1 MDARRSRWLGACA
14 AGIGLAAAPAFA
26 QDAVRGE
33 QLYREHCQRC
43 HGYPPLRG
51 PETAP
56 YNPEMIRSAIDSRVA
71 RMSFLSFLTD
81 ADLADIATF
90 VGRLLGIEPIPARNY
105 TDLWWTPAEPG
116 WGLSL
121 VQHGAPRHVAFG
133 VLFVYGTAKRPLWL
147 VMSEGRWVAPA
158 NVEGDL
164 YLAAGPQAAQPFASS
179 PVGLRPVG
187 RLAIAFTGADA
198 ATVTYTVDGARV
210 TKSVVR
216 QPF

>member
-1 MDARRSRWLGACA
+1 MGAKANRWLGACA
-14 AGIGLAAAPAFA
+14 AGIGLSAAPAFA
-26 QDAVRGE
+26 QDAARGE
-33 QLYREHCQRC
+33 LLYREHCQRC

-71 RMSFLSFLTD
+71 RMSFLAFLSD

-90 VGRLLGIEPIPARNY
+90 VGRLLGIEPVPARDY

-121 VQHGAPRHVAFG
+121 VQHGAPRHIAFG
-133 VLFVYGTAKRPLWL
+133 VLFLYGESKRPLWL

-164 YLAAGPQAAQPFASS
+164 YRVSGPHAAQPFLPSL
-179 PVGLRPVG
+179 VGLRPVG
-187 RLAIAFTGADA
+187 RLAIAFSGADA
-198 ATVTYTVDGARV
+198 ATVTYTVDGVRV
-210 TKSVVR
+210 EKRVVR